1 MLPVEMKDAAAD
13 ANIDAILAWLDADE
27 RHDVNDVEEE
37 SGFTLL
43 IAAASDLSS
52 VAHVDLAR
60 ELIRRGADVNVVGG
74 SSWATPLK
82 LALLGGE
89 TPCELS

>member
-1 MLPVEMKDAAAD
+1 MIPEAISTAAQEGRAETV
-13 ANIDAILAWLDADE
+13 LAWLDADE